1 MMTTSDKTV
10 ITDLLVAYANIIDH
24 HLLPEVSVL
33 LDKGLMQWMILI
45 GILILSTPKIHGL

>member
-1 MMTTSDKTV
+1 MTTSDKTV
-10 ITDLLVAYANIIDH
+10 ITDLLVAYANIIDDD
-24 HLLPEVSVL
+24 LLPEVSVL